1 VREQEALSKGSK
13 FASPSPD
20 AAVCQ
25 EGKVERLVGL
35 SFVSLPID
43 LKNSKVKWQWQWQS
57 DTRRI
62 GGPIWG
68 GDLRLLI
75 RAHSTKVNERSM
87 QNRKAVV
94 AGSRESRFVI
104 HSRAMNEGTPAS
116 PCREIAGGDESCR
129 RENWST
135 DGMGFLCA
143 DPYLTRRG
151 AGQPAI
157 YVSSTRR
164 NNQEVQT
171 QVLRAGK
178 WSERSV
184 HRGSSR
190 WYLSLFFL
198 SLAAGDG
205 HRECISVLLDR

>member
-104 HSRAMNEGTPAS
+104 HSRAMNEGTPA
-116 PCREIAGGDESCR
+116 
-129 RENWST
+129 
-135 DGMGFLCA
+135 
-143 DPYLTRRG
+143 
-151 AGQPAI
+151 
-157 YVSSTRR
+157 
-164 NNQEVQT
+164 
-171 QVLRAGK
+171 RAGK